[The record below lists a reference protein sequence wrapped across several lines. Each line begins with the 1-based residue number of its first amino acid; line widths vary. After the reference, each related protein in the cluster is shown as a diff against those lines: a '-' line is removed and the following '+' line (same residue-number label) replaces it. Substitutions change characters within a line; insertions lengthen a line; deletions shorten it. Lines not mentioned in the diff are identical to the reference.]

1 MNNPM
6 EEDWHQVEKRKGRS
20 QFYWTKTT
28 KSKEPKRQGRK
39 RQGAE
44 IRTQQES
51 NMLSQLADN
60 EILHMNVEPNDIT
73 DEHIMEQPPPPRA
86 KSTRW
91 DKEHNNKT

>member
-1 MNNPM
+1 
-6 EEDWHQVEKRKGRS
+6 
-20 QFYWTKTT
+20 
-28 KSKEPKRQGRK
+28 
-39 RQGAE
+39 
-44 IRTQQES
+44 
-51 NMLSQLADN
+51 MLSQLADN